1 MAVASNNAILN
12 IGRLNAFRLN
22 YVDPALKKVRDT
34 TLSITLDGVPLK
46 VRLGSL
52 SIHDVINDAPN
63 TATLVVDDATP
74 PTVGKRLRVTLGI
87 DPAYLLFAGT
97 LQAARQSYVGR
108 AHADAWAC
116 EAIDDTARAD
126 WLRPFGAWD
135 GVSATTVAQQIVSG
149 FMPGFS
155 SAGVQAGLPPVTVY
169 LDGTERVNGA
179 LRLLAKLVGGY
190 YYFEDYVLHLFTG
203 DEPGANPDDVTG
215 APGQLLEDPRLE
227 AASDDSQIRTRC
239 YGKGHAE
246 PTIAAVN
253 AGDTL
258 IPIANA
264 VMFNPNGGKAI
275 SEWQRLTYTGTAIG
289 GDGALV
295 GPGVTP
301 SAAPITAVASG
312 AGVDAGAHSYAYS
325 WLTAAGQTLISP
337 VAAVTVGDTPTPT
350 TAPTLAADL
359 STWSTQGG
367 HVVGDT
373 LRVAICF
380 SGDINATI
388 GVSPLLLG
396 PSIVVPAWSG
406 GGNNPAVINWTV
418 AAYVRPSALASYRQI
433 YVSKNGGAYQREIS
447 AAANINGFPP
457 GSTVPA
463 STGIFATYSSGAA
476 YPGANP
482 ASRRVNVTGIAIGP
496 ASVTARYLYRSK
508 ANTTTPLYL
517 VAAWNDNV
525 TTTFLDTIADAA
537 LVTATMPP
545 ATDTSGLQM
554 PAGQVLPGAASMPVA
569 GTGWARAAGGWAVV
583 GNGQQVI
590 RYTGISGNTI
600 TGIPASGAGAITA
613 AVNYN
618 STITG
623 APMLLGVGGLGAAL
637 ILGAPINIW
646 VQVDDTAAQSAL
658 AARVGGSGI
667 VEQLIID
674 ERRGEPSLIALC
686 TADLVRYG
694 RPIVTIRY
702 TTFDPKS
709 RSGRPVRVHLTQPAI
724 DQTLTIQDV
733 TITTTTAAQ
742 VRPRFTVTASSIR
755 TSLEDLLRRMV
766 GTLEEGF

>member
-52 SIHDVINDAPN
+52 QIHDVINDAPN

-87 DPAYLLFAGT
+87 DPSYLLFAGT

-126 WLRPFGAWD
+126 WLRPFGAWE
-135 GVSATTVAQQIVSG
+135 GVSATTVAQQVIAS
-149 FMPGFS
+149 FAPGFS
-155 SAGVQAGLPPVTVY
+155 SAGVQAGLLPVTVY

-179 LRLLAKLVGGY
+179 LRLLAKLAGGY

-239 YGKGHAE
+239 YGKGHSE
-246 PTIAAVN
+246 PTLSAVN

-258 IPIANA
+258 IPIENA
-264 VMFNPNGGKAI
+264 VMFNAFGGKAI

-289 GDGALV
+289 GAGALV

-301 SAAPITAVASG
+301 SAAPVAMLA
-312 AGVDAGAHSYAYS
+312 AGTGVTPGSHVYAYTWVTAGGATLAS
-325 WLTAAGQTLISP
+325 PLTSAIVTTAAESGPPIYALNPQPNLPNYPQPAPGTTLDYALSKQSMDGAFETPRGPITSGPALAGQYYY
-337 VAAVTVGDTPTPT
+337 
-350 TAPTLAADL
+350 
-359 STWSTQGG
+359 
-367 HVVGDT
+367 
-373 LRVAICF
+373 
-380 SGDINATI
+380 
-388 GVSPLLLG
+388 
-396 PSIVVPAWSG
+396 PSILCTADMA
-406 GGNNPAVINWTV
+406 GNRIILW
-418 AAYVRPSALASYRQI
+418 RRD
-433 YVSKNGGAYQREIS
+433 NGGAWGVLGNTPVTTQPVGGVFSIPDTL
-447 AAANINGFPP
+447 ATAPP
-457 GSTVPA
+457 RADPA
-463 STGIFATYSSGAA
+463 GNFASGRVQITGISSG
-476 YPGANP
+476 P
-482 ASRRVNVTGIAIGP
+482 AGVTG
-496 ASVTARYLYRSK
+496 RRLYRSK
-508 ANTTTPLYL
+508 ANTTTPLYG
-517 VAAWNDNV
+517 VASWPDN
-525 TTTFLDTIADAA
+525 TTSSFLDAVADAA
-537 LVTATMPP
+537 LNTADTPP
-545 ATDTSGLQM
+545 ATDSSGLQM
-554 PAGQVLPGAASMPVA
+554 PAGQVLPGAASMPVS

-583 GNGQQVI
+583 GNGAQVI
-590 RYTGISGNTI
+590 RYTGISGNSL
-600 TGIPASGAGAITA
+600 TGIPATGPGAIVA

-618 STITG
+618 STLTG
-623 APMLLGVGGLGAAL
+623 APMLLGVGGLSSAL
-637 ILGAPINIW
+637 RAGAPVNIW
-646 VQVDDTAAQSAL
+646 VQVDDTAAQAAL

-667 VEQLIID
+667 VEHLIVD
-674 ERRGEPSLIALC
+674 ERRGEPSLVALC
-686 TADLVRYG
+686 TADLALYS
-694 RPIVTIRY
+694 RPIVTVRY

-733 TITTTTAAQ
+733 TIATSDGHGP
-742 VRPRFTVTASSIR
+742 PRFTVTASSIR